1 MTSIVAR
8 NTVTAAATGRARN
21 TVAIIGGGFSG
32 ALTAAAITQ
41 NPAWRTVL
49 IAPADRPGR
58 GVAYGAAEPWHL
70 LNSRVAN
77 MSADATDPQHLLR
90 WCRARGLPADAATF
104 LPRAWFGDYLADHF
118 ATAASAAG
126 SRLVHH
132 RSTAIGVRREQAG
145 WTITDANGCHIHADQ
160 VILALGNPPP
170 RPPSAVTEAALRHSA
185 FVADPWAP
193 GALDRALAAAH
204 AATTSAPA
212 ASAPAPATSAPAPA
226 PATSVPTSAAG
237 VARASAASVPV
248 TSTAAASVPASAAS
262 ESARSSGT
270 AVASGRDPAA
280 GDPGRDVV
288 GGVLLLGTGLTAID
302 VALTLNEQA
311 RGVQVEALSRR
322 GLLPQTHPQ
331 RPAPAVDLALPEAAE
346 VGPLLRRVRA
356 AIADGADWTA
366 VVEYV
371 RHNADRLWN
380 GLNPAAQERF
390 LRHVQRYWEVHR
402 HRMAPPVAARVR
414 KLREQGTLR
423 VRSGRLLSVDPDPR
437 GGLLVRIEGEPP
449 RRYAAVISCTG
460 PGPLPSS
467 AGPLLTG
474 LLTDGLV
481 ETGPHGL
488 GLDADPNGRISPG
501 LWLVGPLRRGRS
513 WEATAVPEIRAQVER
528 LVAALPQPA
537 PTA

>member
-32 ALTAAAITQ
+32 ALAAAAVTR

-104 LPRAWFGDYLADHF
+104 LPRAWFGDYLADQF

-170 RPPSAVTEAALRHSA
+170 RPPSAVTEAALRNPA

-193 GALDRALAAAH
+193 GALDRALTAAR

-212 ASAPAPATSAPAPA
+212 ASAASA
-226 PATSVPTSAAG
+226 SAGA
-237 VARASAASVPV
+237 ARASAVSG
-248 TSTAAASVPASAAS
+248 SAP
-262 ESARSSGT
+262 SSGA
-270 AVASGRDPAA
+270 AVAAGLDPAA
-280 GDPGRDVV
+280 GDPGRDGVT
-288 GGVLLLGTGLTAID
+288 GVLLLGTGLTAID
-302 VALTLNEQA
+302 VALTLHEQA
-311 RGVQVEALSRR
+311 RGVHVEALSRR
-322 GLLPQTHPQ
+322 GLLPQVHPQ

-356 AIADGADWTA
+356 AIAEGADWTA

-402 HRMAPPVAARVR
+402 HRMAPPVAARVKR
-414 KLREQGTLR
+414 LREQGTLR
-423 VRSGRLLSVDPDPR
+423 IRSGRLLSVDPDPR

-467 AGPLLTG
+467 AGPLLTT
-474 LLTDGLV
+474 LLADGLV

-537 PTA
+537 PTT

>member
-8 NTVTAAATGRARN
+8 NTVTAAATGRRQN
-21 TVAIIGGGFSG
+21 TVAIIGGGCSG
-32 ALTAAAITQ
+32 ALTAASIAR

-49 IAPADRPGR
+49 IAPEDRPGR

-70 LNSRVAN
+70 LNSRVST

-104 LPRAWFGDYLADHF
+104 LPRAWYGDYLADHL
-118 ATAASAAG
+118 AAAASAAG

-132 RSTAIGVRREQAG
+132 RAEAIGVRPEQAG
-145 WTITDANGCHIHADQ
+145 WTITDANGCQIHADQ

-170 RPPSAVTEAALRHSA
+170 RPPAAVTEAALRSPA

-193 GALDRALAAAH
+193 GALDRALTTARAAAR
-204 AATTSAPA
+204 S
-212 ASAPAPATSAPAPA
+212 
-226 PATSVPTSAAG
+226 
-237 VARASAASVPV
+237 R
-248 TSTAAASVPASAAS
+248 TAARGSRAVRDGSADRDFADRDD
-262 ESARSSGT
+262 AGT
-270 AVASGRDPAA
+270 
-280 GDPGRDVV
+280 
-288 GGVLLLGTGLTAID
+288 VLLLGTGLTAID

-311 RGVQVEALSRR
+311 RGVPMEALSRR
-322 GLLPQTHPQ
+322 GLLPQAHPQ

-346 VGPLLRRVRA
+346 LGPLLRRVRA
-356 AIADGADWTA
+356 AVAEGADWTA

-380 GLNPAAQERF
+380 GLTPAAQDRF

-402 HRMAPPVAARVR
+402 HRMAPPIAARVNR
-414 KLREQGTLR
+414 LRDQGTLR
-423 VRSGRLLSVDPDPR
+423 VRSGRLLSVEPDPR
-437 GGLLVRIEGEPP
+437 GGLLVHIEGEAP
-449 RRYAAVISCTG
+449 RWYAAVISCTG

-474 LLTDGLV
+474 LLADGLV

-488 GLDADPNGRISPG
+488 GLDADADGLIRPG

-513 WEATAVPEIRAQVER
+513 WESTAVPEIRAQVER

-537 PTA
+537 PVA

>member
-1 MTSIVAR
+1 MTSTVAR
-8 NTVTAAATGRARN
+8 NTVTAAATGRHRN
-21 TVAIIGGGFSG
+21 TVAIIGGGFGG
-32 ALTAAAITQ
+32 ALAAAEITK
-41 NPAWRTVL
+41 NPEWRTV
-49 IAPADRPGR
+49 IVSPEERPGR

-70 LNSRVAN
+70 LNSRVAT

-104 LPRAWFGDYLADHF
+104 LPRAWYGDYLSGHLA
-118 ATAASAAG
+118 AAASAAG

-132 RSTAIGVRREQAG
+132 RSTAVAVRPGGAG
-145 WTITDANGCHIHADQ
+145 YTITDANGCRIHADQ
-160 VILALGNPPP
+160 VILALGNPPSS
-170 RPPSAVTEAALRHSA
+170 PPPAVSAAARRAPTFVT
-185 FVADPWAP
+185 DPWTP
-193 GALDRALAAAH
+193 GALTQALTAARAAAGPGAPPAAH
-204 AATTSAPA
+204 AEGGPPAGLAGSGGPSPVGAT
-212 ASAPAPATSAPAPA
+212 
-226 PATSVPTSAAG
+226 AG
-237 VARASAASVPV
+237 S
-248 TSTAAASVPASAAS
+248 
-262 ESARSSGT
+262 
-270 AVASGRDPAA
+270 
-280 GDPGRDVV
+280 DVV
-288 GGVLLLGTGLTAID
+288 APVLLLGTGLTAID
-302 VALTLNEQA
+302 VALTINEQA
-311 RGVQVEALSRR
+311 RGVPMEALSRR
-322 GLLPQTHPQ
+322 GLLPQAHPQ

-346 VGPLLRRVRA
+346 LGPLLRRVRA

-402 HRMAPPVAARVR
+402 HRMAPPIAARISR
-414 KLREQGTLR
+414 LREQGTLR
-423 VRSGRLLSVDPDPR
+423 IRSGRLLSVEPDPR
-437 GGLLVRIEGEPP
+437 GGLLVHIEGEAP

-467 AGPLLTG
+467 AGPLLTD
-474 LLTDGLV
+474 LLAEGLV

-488 GLDADPNGRISPG
+488 GLEAGPDGRIRPG

-513 WEATAVPEIRAQVER
+513 WESTAVPEIRAQIER